1 MLIYL
6 AWIGV
11 FGGTAKTLVDSMWT
25 DENSFCVFLIDHL
38 QGDM

>member
-11 FGGTAKTLVDSMWT
+11 FGPTAKQLIDSMWN
-25 DENSFCVFLIDHL
+25 DENCFCVFLIDHL
-38 QGDM
+38 QGDL